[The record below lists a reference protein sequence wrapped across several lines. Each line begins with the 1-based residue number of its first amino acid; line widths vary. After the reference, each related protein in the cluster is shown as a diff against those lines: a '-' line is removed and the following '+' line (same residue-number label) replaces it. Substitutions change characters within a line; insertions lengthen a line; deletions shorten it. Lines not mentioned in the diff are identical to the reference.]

1 VSEGFTPQCTAEVRS
16 KKDELR
22 KISFG
27 AFQNCHENRD
37 QFPAFMTDR
46 LKTFRSNKIGFREQ
60 IRPISCFFDFSQTI
74 VIDINDANAKRL
86 GR

>member
-1 VSEGFTPQCTAEVRS
+1 MSEGFTPQCTAEVRS

-46 LKTFRSNKIGFREQ
+46 LKTFRS
-60 IRPISCFFDFSQTI
+60 D
-74 VIDINDANAKRL
+74 
-86 GR
+86 